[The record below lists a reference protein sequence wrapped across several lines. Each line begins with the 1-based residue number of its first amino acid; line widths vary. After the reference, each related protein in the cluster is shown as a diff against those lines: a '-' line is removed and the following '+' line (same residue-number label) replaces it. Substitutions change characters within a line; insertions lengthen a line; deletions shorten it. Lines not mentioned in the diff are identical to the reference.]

1 MFYEEIEEGRVYKSI
16 STKPITGTEID
27 LFAQMSGMD
36 LPGFLDAAFARG
48 WGFKD
53 RVTPGPYIIGCM
65 MGLMAK
71 QGFLADAVWTGATDI
86 SFKAPVVPG
95 DRISAEVE
103 PLAKKDSKRGGGLIT
118 YKWRIKN
125 QDDKL
130 VAEGTNT

>member
-1 MFYEEIEEGRVYKSI
+1 MFYEEIEEGKIYKSI

-36 LPGFLDAAFARG
+36 LPGFLDAEFARG

-71 QGFLADAVWTGATDI
+71 HGFLADAVWTGATDI
-86 SFKAPVVPG
+86 SFRTPLVPG
-95 DRISAEVE
+95 DRMSAEVE
-103 PLAKKDSKRGGGLIT
+103 PIGKKDSKRGGGLIT
-118 YKWRIKN
+118 YRWRIKN

-130 VAEGTNT
+130 IGEGTNT

>member
-1 MFYEEIEEGRVYKSI
+1 MFYEEIEEGTIYKSI

-27 LFAQMSGMD
+27 FFAQMSGMD
-36 LPGFLDAAFARG
+36 LPGFLDAEFARG

-53 RVTPGPYIIGCM
+53 RVTPGPYLIGCM

-86 SFKAPVVPG
+86 SFKTPAVPG

-103 PLAKKDSKRGGGLIT
+103 PFNKKDSKRGGGLIT
-118 YKWRIKN
+118 YRWRIKN
-125 QDDKL
+125 QNDKL